1 MWADRLL
8 SELAEAAE
16 QSKQYSERHF
26 RAFGYIGLVIVPATT
41 IIEESVADPHFD
53 TIYARLVAAF
63 AGAVLL
69 SRRVLPRYLR
79 SRFDL
84 VWISL
89 TTIALPVCYGI
100 ILNLNAALTPIGQ
113 SVQSVWVYQY
123 LVAIFIFVQLTHHAL
138 LTIVLWLVALVPVF
152 ATLLLVDTANTDA
165 LVEAWIIPLPVYLTA
180 LIVGSFA
187 NRNIQVIERERIRA
201 ASAVGSM
208 IAHELRTPLASI
220 GLLTRAVRRHL
231 PMLVD
236 AYESH
241 LAATRS
247 TPALSGTQMVE
258 LRRALVTIRGEVDYS
273 NTVIDM
279 LLANT
284 STSPLES
291 SLIDEFF
298 ASQAIAEAVNRYPY
312 NNTHE
317 QSILTSSIQSDFL
330 IRAPY
335 LLIVHVLFNLMKNAI
350 YYAQRNPNG
359 TVKVFSGVY
368 RGRPSLVVSDTG
380 CGVSDSL
387 RTKVFDHFFTT
398 TEAGQGAGIGLSF
411 CKMVM
416 EGIGGEIVC
425 DSKEGEYTTFRLLFP
440 EVS

>member
-1 MWADRLL
+1 MWANRLL
-8 SELAEAAE
+8 SELAEATE
-16 QSKQYSERHF
+16 QSKRYSERHF
-26 RAFGYIGLVIVPATT
+26 RAFGYIALLIVPATT
-41 IIEESVADPHFD
+41 VVEEAVADPHFH
-53 TIYARLVAAF
+53 TIYPRLVAAV

-69 SRRVLPRYLR
+69 SRRLLPKYLR

-84 VWISL
+84 VWICI
-89 TTIALPVCYGI
+89 TTLALPVCYGV
-100 ILNLNAALTPIGQ
+100 ILNLNAALTPEGQ
-113 SVQSVWVYQY
+113 SLQSIWVYQY

-138 LTIVLWLVALVPVF
+138 LTIVLWLVAMLPVF
-152 ATLLLVDTANTDA
+152 VTLLFVGTVNTDA
-165 LVEAWIIPLPVYLTA
+165 IVQAWIIPLPVYLTA
-180 LIVGSFA
+180 LIIGSFA
-187 NRNIQVIERERIRA
+187 NRNIQVIESERIRA
-201 ASAVGSM
+201 ASAIGSM

-220 GLLTRAVRRHL
+220 GLLSRAVRRHL

-241 LAATRS
+241 LAATGRTS
-247 TPALSGTQMVE
+247 MLTGTQIIE

-284 STSPLES
+284 SNTPLES

-312 NNTHE
+312 NNSHE
-317 QSILTSSIQSDFL
+317 QWILTSSTQSDFS

-335 LLIVHVLFNLMKNAI
+335 LLIVHVLFNLIKNAI
-350 YYAQRNPNG
+350 YYAQRSPNG
-359 TVKVFSGVY
+359 TVKVFSGIY
-368 RGRPSLVVSDTG
+368 RGRPSIVVSDTG
-380 CGVSDSL
+380 CGVSDSI
-387 RTKVFDHFFTT
+387 RMKVFDRFFTT